1 MKKGVLC
8 VLLAVCFVT
17 GCGKKVNYIEQ
28 GTKQL
33 EEKKYQDA
41 VGSFSQSLEKKEDA
55 AEAYRGLGMAYYEQ
69 QDYESARDAFQKV
82 IDNEG
87 DVTVTLYNFIG
98 VCSMQL
104 DDNKGALDAFQK
116 GIALYDEADKEKA
129 GKTDGSKEDGEADE
143 SKVVQEMK
151 FNEIVCYENLKD
163 WKSARDKA
171 EAYTAEYPDDQA
183 AQKELEFLNTR

>member
-104 DDNKGALDAFQK
+104 DDHKGALEAFQK
-116 GIALYDEADKEKA
+116 GIALADESAKEKA
-129 GKTDGSKEDGEADE
+129 DSDEEDGQADV
-143 SKVVQEMK
+143 SKVIQEMK

-163 WKSARDKA
+163 WQSAKAKA